1 MQLYVLHLLLDYI
14 TLWLASSCTSHSFTS
29 YYLDEFKSSILVL
42 NFNISLSHTSRL
54 SISLCQHR
62 ITCHLLGCHAFLLEL
77 ACVCYESVW
86 SVEFDFGQ
94 TFDCQPTYLTI
105 SPHPVM
111 RLEIRMY
118 HPLHSAAPNAASPV
132 FDSNQDYRSTE
143 LSTMLSHNSSTLNR
157 WFEPHTPLFPAL
169 LSTYF
174 VVAPELIRPACLM
187 YGLWR
192 SFQVLR
198 KPLSS
203 FLLSPY
209 VGRLP
214 SQIGHSSPYRCDHSF
229 FTTLLRWVYIMYS
242 YLYHT

>member
-1 MQLYVLHLLLDYI
+1 MLSSWSWPVSAMSLFGLWNL
-14 TLWLASSCTSHSFTS
+14 TL
-29 YYLDEFKSSILVL
+29 VG
-42 NFNISLSHTSRL
+42 L
-54 SISLCQHR
+54 SIVNRPTSPS
-62 ITCHLLGCHAFLLEL
+62 HL
-77 ACVCYESVW
+77 
-86 SVEFDFGQ
+86 
-94 TFDCQPTYLTI
+94 
-105 SPHPVM
+105 
-111 RLEIRMY
+111 IR
-118 HPLHSAAPNAASPV
+118 PV
-132 FDSNQDYRSTE
+132 FESNQDYRSTE

-169 LSTYF
+169 LSTYL

-214 SQIGHSSPYRCDHSF
+214 SQIGHSSPYCCDHSF
-229 FTTLLRWVYIMYS
+229 LTTLLRWVYIMYS